1 VAVMNISNF
10 LINQSEN
17 DIDNFRKFLYKNY
30 IKTVI
35 EKNELEAPNSEYRIM
50 LIGNRFKSDFKNPI
64 SSECNGAIV
73 SYNRGTNTFK
83 TLVVPTELFNSQP
96 LCKEE
101 INSYIK
107 QRVYSLYKV
116 YDGTMVNLYY
126 YKDSWRISTNKA
138 YDATNLIFMENKTYN
153 NILEELFSYYPDFNM
168 SRLNVNKCYTVCFKY
183 DKFHTFIENSQLQH
197 QNKLILIQS
206 VDTSIFNNDKKLI
219 IDYNDDIG
227 IPVSTQYDLHGDYT
241 LKNIYNIL
249 YSEITRYKKYHNGST
264 YEPNYGLIL
273 RSHNFNKTREY
284 SNLLLES
291 NLMSKIRNLLYNHSF
306 AKKLNYFDKLVNYES
321 TINKKYYNMQDLV
334 NLKIFL
340 IKKDINLYLLLF
352 HQYKSKMDQY
362 NIFLKLFTKYIIKN
376 YSIFQKYLSDFSN
389 IIKNIHIIEGIQPL
403 PEFNVNYNKL
413 NKFALFVCLD
423 LKNKKVNL
431 NVQENYDILYDFLH
445 NILYIDYYYSCIH
458 K

>member
-1 VAVMNISNF
+1 MNISNF

-362 NIFLKLFTKYIIKN
+362 NIF
-376 YSIFQKYLSDFSN
+376 
-389 IIKNIHIIEGIQPL
+389 
-403 PEFNVNYNKL
+403 
-413 NKFALFVCLD
+413 
-423 LKNKKVNL
+423 
-431 NVQENYDILYDFLH
+431 
-445 NILYIDYYYSCIH
+445 
-458 K
+458 